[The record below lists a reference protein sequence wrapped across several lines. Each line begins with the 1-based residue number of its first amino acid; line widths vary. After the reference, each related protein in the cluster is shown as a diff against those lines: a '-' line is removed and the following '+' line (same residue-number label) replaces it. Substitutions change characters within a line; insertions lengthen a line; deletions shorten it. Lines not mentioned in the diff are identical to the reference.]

1 MLTVLSVCSGLD
13 AAYAAWKKRG
23 WKAVVFA
30 EIEPFPCAVLHHH
43 HGCGAPEAMPSPLCA
58 KTAREASKLEA
69 MRAANVKLPPRKK
82 DAPVNAGDL
91 RQLDGR
97 RFKDMIDVMV
107 GGTPCQSFSVA
118 GLRMGLQD
126 DRGNL
131 SLEYVRVADECG
143 ARCVV
148 WENVLGVLSDE
159 GNAFGCFLSALAG
172 GDSPAE
178 PGPRPSLGKSSK
190 FWKWAGKRGR
200 HVPKWPAAGWVA
212 GPKRTVAWRVFDA
225 QYFGLAQRRKRVIVV
240 GCACDGPDPREILFE
255 SGGVRRDSPP
265 RRQTPQDLAGTLE
278 GSLGRSRGAGTPPA
292 SLCPTLR
299 AGGNGTGGHRPPG
312 TDVDTVESLQVTQ
325 ALTGRLGGGGPDDN
339 KAQGGFYVAVH
350 GSQDPDVVTDL
361 AHTLGVNQGR
371 ENCVMAFG
379 GECSRE
385 RQISTALGA
394 HDRRT
399 WEQDTFIAYPL
410 RAQSQSAHDESLET
424 YVAHALRAEGFDAS
438 EDGTGRGTPLV
449 AAIAIRGRGGDCQ
462 IEMREDGLANTVLT
476 PGGGRGGAGAG
487 AVLYEAGVRRLIPV
501 ECERLQGLG
510 DDYTLIPWGKKSA
523 EECPDGPRYRAI
535 GNAMPEK
542 LMEWIGERLE
552 RALTASWPEVFLPY
566 MDTGSGMDWEP
577 LRVPPGTPMVVDQ
590 NARKAGWCRNCPLA
604 SYAHILIATDRP
616 HSYAKLCPRPFLE
629 RGLIDFD
636 RHMASGGCGAKGSD
650 YAKAAALCG
659 LSAPKESKHLHPA
672 ERCKTCPVWEVTCE
686 PQRLGPCYE
695 AMQET
700 KMLEDA
706 V

>member
-1 MLTVLSVCSGLD
+1 MLNVLSVCSGLD
-13 AAYAAWKKRG
+13 AAMAAWKKRR
-23 WKAVVFA
+23 WKAVAFA

-58 KTAREASKLEA
+58 KTAKEASKLEA
-69 MRAANVKLPPRKK
+69 MRAANAKLPPRA
-82 DAPVNAGDL
+82 DGMPVNAGDL

-97 RFKDMIDVMV
+97 RFKNMIDIMV

-131 SLEYVRVADECG
+131 SLEYVRVADECR
-143 ARCVV
+143 AKAVV

-172 GDSPAE
+172 GNSPAE
-178 PGPRPSLGKSSK
+178 PGPRPAMGKSSK
-190 FWKWAGKRGR
+190 FWRWPGKRVH

-240 GCACDGPDPREILFE
+240 GCPLDDPDPREILFE
-255 SGGVRRDSPP
+255 SGGVRRDSSP

-299 AGGNGTGGHRPPG
+299 GNGTGGHRPPG
-312 TDVDTVESLQVTQ
+312 TDVGTVESLQVTQ
-325 ALTGRLGGGGPDDN
+325 ALTGRLGGSGPDDN
-339 KAQGGFYVAVH
+339 KAQGGFYVA
-350 GSQDPDVVTDL
+350 
-361 AHTLGVNQGR
+361 
-371 ENCVMAFG
+371 CFG

-385 RQISTALGA
+385 RHVSTALGA

-399 WEQDTFIAYPL
+399 WEQDTFVAYSL
-410 RAQSQSAHDESLET
+410 RAQSQNAYDESLET
-424 YVAHALRAEGFDAS
+424 YVAHSLRAEGFDAS

-449 AAIAIRGRGGDCQ
+449 AAVAIRGRGGDCQ

-476 PGGGRGGAGAG
+476 SGGGRGGAGAG

-501 ECERLQGLG
+501 ECERLQGLE
-510 DDYTLIPWGKKSA
+510 DDYTLIPWGKKPA
-523 EECPDGPRYRAI
+523 EDCPDGPRYRAI

-552 RALTASWPEVFLPY
+552 RALSACRISAAMEV
-566 MDTGSGMDWEP
+566 
-577 LRVPPGTPMVVDQ
+577 VV
-590 NARKAGWCRNCPLA
+590 
-604 SYAHILIATDRP
+604 
-616 HSYAKLCPRPFLE
+616 
-629 RGLIDFD
+629 
-636 RHMASGGCGAKGSD
+636 
-650 YAKAAALCG
+650 
-659 LSAPKESKHLHPA
+659 
-672 ERCKTCPVWEVTCE
+672 
-686 PQRLGPCYE
+686 
-695 AMQET
+695 
-700 KMLEDA
+700 
-706 V
+706 